1 MNMENR
7 KLGKSEHFISSVG
20 LGCWQFAQNRG
31 VVGKFWG
38 EMEDERVDAIIAES
52 LKNGVNWFDTA
63 EIYGDGTSEQRLS
76 AALRDQHVKSQDIMI
91 ATKWNPVLRLAS
103 SIERTFVEREK
114 NLAPYPV
121 ALLQVHNPTSLSSIP
136 AQMKYMAAL
145 VKEHK
150 IELIGV
156 SNFSLQRMHKAQK
169 ALEKDGLW
177 LTSNQ
182 MRYNLLDRSIE
193 FNGVLQYAKE
203 HAITIIA
210 YSPLAQGILT
220 GRYHEQQGLIQ
231 KRPGFRKYKPAFR
244 DASLKK
250 TLPLIQTLREIAEQH
265 HVTPAQVAL
274 RWVVQYHGDSV
285 VAIPGASSAHQAAQ
299 NAAVMG
305 FQLTSAE
312 LNVLDEISRPQAEE
326 S

>member
-1 MNMENR
+1 MELK
-7 KLGKSEHFISSVG
+7 KLGNSKFSISAIG
-20 LGCWQFAQNRG
+20 LGCWQFSQNRG
-31 VVGKFWG
+31 FVGKFWG
-38 EMEDERVDAIIAES
+38 DMEDARVDAIIAES

-63 EIYGDGTSEQRLS
+63 EIYGNGTSEQRLS
-76 AALRDQHVKSQDIMI
+76 ASLARQNIKAKDIII

-103 SIERTFVEREK
+103 SIERSFIDREK

-121 ALLQVHNPTSLSSIP
+121 TLFQVHNPTSLSSIP
-136 AQMKYMAAL
+136 SQMEHLADL
-145 VKEHK
+145 VKQNK

-156 SNFSLQRMHKAQK
+156 SNFSLQRMQKAQE
-169 ALEKDGLW
+169 ALEKEGLK

-193 FNGVLQYAKE
+193 FNGVLEYAKE
-203 HAITIIA
+203 RAITIIA

-231 KRPGFRKYKPAFR
+231 KRPGLRKYMPAFR
-244 DASLKK
+244 EKSLQK
-250 TLPLIQTLREIAEQH
+250 TLPLIQMLREIAEEH
-265 HVTPAQVAL
+265 AVTPAQVAL
-274 RWVVQYHGDSV
+274 RWVIQYHGDAV

-299 NAAVMG
+299 NAAVMD

-312 LNVLDEISRPQAEE
+312 LNVLDEISLPEAIN